1 MQLYLPIAELS
12 LNLFLLL
19 GMGGAIGFISG
30 LFGVG
35 GGFLLTPLLIF
46 VGIPAPVA
54 VATSSVHLAASSV
67 TSTFAYWRRN
77 ALDLKLGIVLTAGGL
92 AGTMVGVIFFNQMRK
107 LGHLDL
113 VITLSYVTLLLSVG
127 SLMFVESVGAALDRH
142 RGRTPKPPAKPG
154 LSWARHLPLQVHF
167 ERSKM
172 TVSLIPLLTLGAVIG
187 FVGTVLGIGGGFL
200 VVPALIYLFR
210 VPTSVVV
217 GTSLFQILVTMC
229 AATFFHAVVTQ
240 SVDIVLGL
248 TLVIGGVIGAQFGAR
263 AGQALKG
270 EEFRLLLAV
279 LILIVGVR
287 FASEIVIR
295 PPEPYAITLQELER

>member
-1 MQLYLPIAELS
+1 
-12 LNLFLLL
+12 
-19 GMGGAIGFISG
+19 
-30 LFGVG
+30 
-35 GGFLLTPLLIF
+35 
-46 VGIPAPVA
+46 
-54 VATSSVHLAASSV
+54 
-67 TSTFAYWRRN
+67 
-77 ALDLKLGIVLTAGGL
+77 
-92 AGTMVGVIFFNQMRK
+92 
-107 LGHLDL
+107 
-113 VITLSYVTLLLSVG
+113 
-127 SLMFVESVGAALDRH
+127 
-142 RGRTPKPPAKPG
+142 
-154 LSWARHLPLQVHF
+154 
-167 ERSKM
+167 
-172 TVSLIPLLTLGAVIG
+172 
-187 FVGTVLGIGGGFL
+187 
-200 VVPALIYLFR
+200 
-210 VPTSVVV
+210 VV